1 MSAGDSRVVR
11 VSTWPV
17 FAGLTLA
24 LTLLLAGVFVMHF
37 YIDFRADRAS
47 RDADEMLNV
56 ELGRRA
62 VAADIAAVTTD
73 LLFLRSLV
81 ESLSFDPSVAEGRR
95 RYMAEVFLTFAR
107 EKGLYDQIRFID
119 PAGREVVRVNYADGH
134 PVLVDTVA
142 LQDKSDRYY
151 VDRGLRLERG
161 QVYLS
166 PLDLN
171 VEDGGIE
178 QPVKP
183 VLRFVAPVF
192 DEAGD
197 RRGLVVLNYL
207 GDRLLES
214 FRRATANIADH
225 VQLLNGQ
232 GYWLS
237 SPRPA
242 EAWGFMFGRKDTF
255 GRRYPGVW
263 RNISSEQSG
272 QLVVPGG
279 LFTFATIWPAAEAA
293 RLLPPG
299 SLPTAEGELWK
310 VVSQVQLDGA
320 ALGLRDFFARHAVL
334 YLGII
339 GLLAGLAYLLANAHI
354 HRRAAEMQRAH
365 EQRFRQTLEDIG
377 LAAVMVDLKG
387 RLTFCNRF
395 LLELTG
401 WRRDEVIGTDWV
413 ARFVP
418 EDQRAG
424 VNHVLARLGRDGDI
438 PAEFEGEVCT
448 RDGVR
453 HLIAWTNTLVRDAE
467 GQPLGLTAIGADI
480 TARRR
485 AEEEVRKLSQ
495 AVEQSSAIVLITDR
509 DGRIEYANPEFTEV
523 TGYTFEEVRGRNPRL
538 LQSGETPREEYRRL
552 WRALTEGGE
561 WRGEFHNRRKDGSL
575 YWESAVISALRD
587 AEGTITHFLAV
598 KEDVTERKRL
608 EKEVDV
614 RNREL
619 AHAQTLAAMGRMAT
633 MLAHDLRNPLSSVKM
648 TVQILGKQTE
658 SQEAREL
665 AAIGQ
670 EQVHYMEDIITDM
683 LTYSRPGELNTS
695 WLGAEHLLTG
705 MINTVRRRIA
715 DSGAE
720 VSVDCAPGLPTFP
733 GDASKLRQLLS
744 NLLVNALQAVA
755 SRAEDDRRVR
765 VTADLVM
772 ERGERRL
779 RISICDNGE
788 GIDLGIRDRLFE
800 PFFTTRAK
808 GTGLGLA
815 IVRQI
820 TGLHGGAVALKE
832 NPGGGT
838 CAVLTL
844 PMTPAGA
851 AEPSAPDD
859 DRLKE
864 GVSA

>member
-1 MSAGDSRVVR
+1 MSAGDSRLVR
-11 VSTWPV
+11 VSTWPT

-24 LTLLLAGVFVMHF
+24 LMLLLAAVFAVHF
-37 YIDFRADRAS
+37 YIDFRADRAG
-47 RDADEMLNV
+47 RDADEQLNV
-56 ELGRRA
+56 ELGRRT

-81 ESLSFDPSVAEGRR
+81 ESLSFDPDVAEGRR
-95 RYMAEVFLTFAR
+95 RYLAEVFLTFAR
-107 EKGLYDQIRFID
+107 EKRLYDQIRFID
-119 PAGREVVRVNYADGH
+119 LAGREVVRVNFGDGI
-134 PVLVDTVA
+134 PVVVDTPR

-151 VDRGLRLERG
+151 VERALRLGRG
-161 QVYLS
+161 RVYLS

-171 VEDGGIE
+171 VEDGSVE
-178 QPVKP
+178 QPPKP

-197 RRGLVVLNYL
+197 RQGLVVLNYL
-207 GDRLLES
+207 GERMLES

-225 VQLLNGQ
+225 VQLLNGG

-242 EAWGFMFGRKDTF
+242 EAWGFMFGREDTF
-255 GRRYPGVW
+255 GLRYPGVW
-263 RNISSEQSG
+263 RRISG
-272 QLVVPGG
+272 QTAGQFVVPGG
-279 LFTFATIWPAAEAA
+279 LFTFATVRPAAEAA

-299 SLPTAEGELWK
+299 SLPVTEGELWK
-310 VVSQVQLDGA
+310 VVSHVRLDSA
-320 ALGLRDFFARHAVL
+320 SLGLRSFVARHAAL
-334 YLGII
+334 YLG
-339 GLLAGLAYLLANAHI
+339 LLVLLGGLAYLLAHAHVL
-354 HRRAAEMQRAH
+354 RRTAEMQRAH

-377 LAAVMVDLKG
+377 LAAVMVDRKG

-395 LLELTG
+395 LLELSG
-401 WRRDEVIGTDWV
+401 WRREEVIGSDWV

-424 VNHVLARLGRDGDI
+424 VNDVLARLGRDGDI

-448 RDGVR
+448 REGER

-467 GQPLGLTAIGADI
+467 GRPLGLTAIGADI

-485 AEEEVRKLSQ
+485 AEEEVRKLSR
-495 AVEQSSAIVLITDR
+495 AVEQSSAIVLITDHE
-509 DGRIEYANPEFTEV
+509 GRIEYANPKFTEV
-523 TGYTFEEVRGRNPRL
+523 TGYAFEEVRGRNPRL
-538 LQSGETPREEYRRL
+538 LQSGETPREEYRSL
-552 WRALTEGGE
+552 WQALTEGGE

-587 AEGTITHFLAV
+587 ADGAITHFLAV

-619 AHAQTLAAMGRMAT
+619 AHAQTLAAMGRMAS

-648 TVQILGKQTE
+648 AVQILGKQADG
-658 SQEAREL
+658 QEAREL

-695 WLGAEHLLTG
+695 WLSADHLLSG
-705 MINTVRRRIA
+705 VINTVRRRIA
-715 DSGAE
+715 DYGAS
-720 VSVDCAPGLPTFP
+720 VSVDCERGLPTFP

-755 SRAEDDRRVR
+755 SRAAGDRRVQA
-765 VTADLVM
+765 TADLVM
-772 ERGERRL
+772 EQGVRRL
-779 RISICDNGE
+779 RIRICDNGE
-788 GIDLGIRDRLFE
+788 GIGPEMRDRLFE

-820 TGLHGGAVALKE
+820 TELHGGAVALTE

-844 PMTPAGA
+844 PLTPAGA
-851 AEPSAPDD
+851 TKPPALDD
-859 DRLKE
+859 HAKE
-864 GVSA
+864 GLSV